1 MPADPNSRLSRQ
13 LRQLRALVAPLA
25 ARRDSVVADEQMLLI
40 ARQVCDALL
49 DEEVERGLTHSQLLG
64 AVDAH
69 LRDAAGARIDVFVEL
84 GLLQTYTP
92 KNHQQRYVLNMAGYI
107 GLMVA
112 ERICRHGGVEE
123 LLHLLSDTAQRIEA
137 GEISE
142 ELVAEQLIEAR
153 RTLIGLANELHRRR
167 HTDTLR
173 ELAGHARDHDAEQ
186 ITAQVAS
193 LNVLVAKHFPALSER
208 GAALIRA
215 AQSYTRELEA
225 VTVKLIAEG
234 AASRDFS
241 YLDVADYDEAA
252 RTASAEMLSAVG
264 ESLLFDLGA
273 VPVSAL
279 AVADALDG
287 YQPRRTTR
295 IPPPI
300 PPASTDPDPI
310 GRWEQRR
317 ARQVERLD
325 RQAELHL
332 QGADEVSMTD
342 TLRAGAWSG
351 VVQNLAALLFAHQLT
366 DGRYRLE
373 LADSVLIDTAA
384 GATYF
389 SPATLRRGELP
400 LPSGAESA
408 RDVADTDAAELER
421 HLGDTSEEAA

>member
-1 MPADPNSRLSRQ
+1 M
-13 LRQLRALVAPLA
+13 
-25 ARRDSVVADEQMLLI
+25 
-40 ARQVCDALL
+40 
-49 DEEVERGLTHSQLLG
+49 
-64 AVDAH
+64 
-69 LRDAAGARIDVFVEL
+69 
-84 GLLQTYTP
+84 
-92 KNHQQRYVLNMAGYI
+92 
-107 GLMVA
+107 
-112 ERICRHGGVEE
+112 
-123 LLHLLSDTAQRIEA
+123 
-137 GEISE
+137 
-142 ELVAEQLIEAR
+142 
-153 RTLIGLANELHRRR
+153 
-167 HTDTLR
+167 
-173 ELAGHARDHDAEQ
+173 
-186 ITAQVAS
+186 AS
-193 LNVLVAKHFPALSER
+193 LNVLVSKHFPALSER

-252 RTASAEMLSAVG
+252 RTASAETLSAVG

-273 VPVSAL
+273 VPVSAV
-279 AVADALDG
+279 AVADAVDA
-287 YQPRRTTR
+287 YRPRRRTR

-300 PPASTDPDPI
+300 PPVSTDPDPI

-332 QGADEVSMTD
+332 QGAAEVSMTD

-351 VVQNLAALLFAHQLT
+351 TVQNLAALLFAHELT

-389 SPATLRRGELP
+389 SPATLTRGTLP
-400 LPSGAESA
+400 LPSGPEVAGDIGDTDATELERQLAESA
-408 RDVADTDAAELER
+408 
-421 HLGDTSEEAA
+421 EEAV